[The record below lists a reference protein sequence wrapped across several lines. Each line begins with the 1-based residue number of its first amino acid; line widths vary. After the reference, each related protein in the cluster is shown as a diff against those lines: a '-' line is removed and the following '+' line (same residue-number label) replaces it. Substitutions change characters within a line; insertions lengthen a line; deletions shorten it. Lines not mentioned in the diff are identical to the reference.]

1 MSYKNTMKLF
11 ASNFTLVWKQALYM
25 IICFIIFILG
35 IYSTSIPIIN
45 LLRENNIISELKMI
59 IDTAYNSPGA
69 FAFEFGTVLKHIL
82 NVIFSNFGNIWFSF
96 LGLLVFGIIIPYILF
111 QISSYNITSILY
123 QKFTMNMNVPYIQ
136 NGLSTLRYSIIY
148 AFVSIVLNIPYL
160 FIIVLLLE
168 IYVAM
173 AYSTITAI
181 IGLIILFALL
191 ILFTSIK
198 ISFHTYFMAYMVEA
212 NANAFKA
219 YAKGLIN
226 VLKHFW
232 KILSQSIIICFT
244 IILINGFIAL
254 FTFFSGLFIT
264 IPATFVLLSIY
275 YLVVYFNMKGER
287 YYLSENMIFNPIK
300 YQVKQDTFVA
310 TDIPEQSKVTE
321 LTTVVMKKKRNSKKT
336 KTKTNKK

>member
-25 IICFIIFILG
+25 FICLMIFILG

-45 LLRENNIISELKMI
+45 LLRENNIIAELKMI
-59 IDTAYNSPGA
+59 VETAYNSPST
-69 FAFEFGTVLKHIL
+69 FAFEFGKVLKHNL
-82 NVIFSNFGNIWFSF
+82 NVIFSNFGNIWVSF
-96 LGLLVFGIIIPYILF
+96 LGLLVFGIIVPYILF

-136 NGLSTLRYSIIY
+136 NGLSILKHSIVYAFASII
-148 AFVSIVLNIPYL
+148 LNIPFL
-160 FIIVLLLE
+160 FIVVLLLE
-168 IYVAM
+168 IYIAM

-181 IGLIILFALL
+181 AGLVILFALL
-191 ILFTSIK
+191 ILFTSIQ
-198 ISFHTYFMAYMVEA
+198 ISFHTYFMAYMVE
-212 NANAFKA
+212 NNTNPFKA

-232 KILSQSIIICFT
+232 KILSQSVILCLT
-244 IILINGFIAL
+244 IIFINGLIAL

-287 YYLSENMIFNPIK
+287 YYLSDNMIFNPIK

-310 TDIPEQSKVTE
+310 TEIPEQTKVTE

-336 KTKTNKK
+336 KTNKK